1 MAYQQTVEPHHKL
14 KFSNNIRQRAQ
25 QMKNPLEDA
34 VMVEPCDGEAQD
46 VADLIGALDYQEG
59 EDYGQRN
66 PENVPERARRWLV
79 RPRVIESGQTIT
91 KEEKFDQAMDPAA
104 RLHDT
109 HIKAVRRGQF
119 DRILG
124 VRKIGGVF
132 KIDGNGILGEA
143 NEGKT
148 PGGTKPL
155 PDANFIAADYGDTG
169 TPYGMGVTKLRAA
182 TEAMEL
188 EEFGLETDQEVYGL
202 ITPKQKTDLLNLAVE
217 TGKNLNPFDVKNI
230 AEGKP
235 GKLLGVNWMFS
246 NRLPVDDNG
255 YRLCPLW
262 CKDNIIAGEWQALEG
277 AMWNLTGKKNLPYIY
292 VDAYLTASRVE
303 DGGVRVLRCAEN

>member
-14 KFSNNIRQRAQ
+14 TFSQNIKMRAQ
-25 QMKNPLEDA
+25 QMTNPLMDA
-34 VMVEPCDGEAQD
+34 VMVEPCSGEAQD
-46 VADLIGALDYQEG
+46 IADLIGSVEYSEG
-59 EDYGQRN
+59 EDYSQRN
-66 PENVPERARRWLV
+66 PEIVPERARRWLV

-91 KEEKFDQAMDPAA
+91 KEEKFDQAMDPTSP
-104 RLHDT
+104 LHDT
-109 HIKAVRRGQF
+109 HIKAVMRGQF

-148 PGGTKPL
+148 PGGTKAL
-155 PDANFIAADYGDTG
+155 PGANFIAADYGDPG
-169 TPYGMGVTKLRAA
+169 TPYGMGLNKLRAA

-188 EEFGLETDQEVYGL
+188 EEFGLETDQEIYGL
-202 ITPKQKTDLLNLAVE
+202 ITPKQKTELLNLAFE

-230 AEGKP
+230 TDGKP
-235 GKLLGVNWMFS
+235 GKLLGINWKFT

-262 CKDNIIAGEWQALEG
+262 CKDDIIAGEWQALEG
-277 AMWNLTGKKNLPYIY
+277 AMWNLTEKKNLPYIY

-303 DGGVRVLRCAEN
+303 DGGVRVVRCAEN